1 MCSAKNKQY
10 KIIDRNEEMKMTN
23 KQWQT
28 IVAICITF
36 TIVFSVIS
44 LITMDLLLKRCDTL
58 EEVLYDTKATANYA
72 QELAS
77 VSVALCEEC
86 YNEHTENYNK
96 LLEMIEEKEDEPEV
110 KVEVHALNY
119 DYNYVLR
126 VVAAECRG
134 EPIEGQMAVAQCIR
148 ETANA
153 TGMTPEEVVKQVN
166 PNGTRQYSVPT
177 SMENVNDN
185 VREACERVFI
195 NGESAVDEP
204 IRYFY
209 SIRNGGYSKWHENS
223 LDYVITIGNHKFF
236 KAK

>member
-1 MCSAKNKQY
+1 
-10 KIIDRNEEMKMTN
+10 MTN
-23 KQWQT
+23 KQMQT
-28 IVAICITF
+28 IMTICVVF
-36 TIVFSVIS
+36 TVVFGVIA
-44 LITMDLLLKRCDTL
+44 LMTMDLLFKRCDIL
-58 EEVLYDTKATANYA
+58 EEVLYNTKAMLKETTKTAEDA
-72 QELAS
+72 LHKAE
-77 VSVALCEEC
+77 VAHEAYTTYRKESEEK
-86 YNEHTENYNK
+86 YNELLAK
-96 LLEMIEEKEDEPEV
+96 LEEHNVEPVVEMETVDVPE
-110 KVEVHALNY
+110 LNY

-134 EPIEGQMAVAQCIR
+134 EPLNGQMAVAQCIR
-148 ETANA
+148 ETSKA

-166 PNGTRQYSVPT
+166 KNGTRQYSVPT

-209 SIRNGGYSKWHENS
+209 SIRNGGYSSWHENS
-223 LDYVITIGNHKFF
+223 LEYVITIGNHKFF

>member
-1 MCSAKNKQY
+1 
-10 KIIDRNEEMKMTN
+10 MTN

-28 IVAICITF
+28 ITAICITF
-36 TIVFSVIS
+36 TVVFSVIT
-44 LITMDLLLKRCDTL
+44 LITMDLLFERCDTL
-58 EEVLYDTKATANYA
+58 EEVLYNVMKTSSETSIDIMEYKQDYDRFIKTYK
-72 QELAS
+72 
-77 VSVALCEEC
+77 EE
-86 YNEHTENYNK
+86 YNK
-96 LLEMIEEKEDEPEV
+96 LLVTIGEQKVMIEELQAMQIAPVTEKPV
-110 KVEVHALNY
+110 INY
-119 DYNYVLR
+119 DYDYVLR

-148 ETANA
+148 ETSRV

-166 PNGTRQYSVPT
+166 PDGTRQYSLST
-177 SMENVNDN
+177 EMENVNDN

-209 SIRNGGYSKWHENS
+209 SIRNGGYSSWHENS
-223 LDYVITIGNHKFF
+223 LEYVITIGNHKFF

>member
-1 MCSAKNKQY
+1 
-10 KIIDRNEEMKMTN
+10 MTN

-44 LITMDLLLKRCDTL
+44 LITMDLLFKRCDTL
-58 EEVLYDTKATANYA
+58 EEVLYNTKTTAMETTK
-72 QELAS
+72 ELVDLYIDYNAF
-77 VSVALCEEC
+77 VEESKE
-86 YNEHTENYNK
+86 EHDK
-96 LLEMIEEKEDEPEV
+96 LLAMIEEMKVEPVTEPEI
-110 KVEVHALNY
+110 VEEEKPVLNY

-134 EPIEGQMAVAQCIR
+134 EPLEGQMGVAQCIR
-148 ETANA
+148 ETSKA
-153 TGMTPEEVVKQVN
+153 TGMTPEEVVKQIN
-166 PNGTRQYSVPT
+166 PNGTRQYSTPV
-177 SMENVNDN
+177 SMDLVNDN

-209 SIRNGGYSKWHENS
+209 SIRNGGYSSWHENS
-223 LDYVITIGNHKFF
+223 LEYVITIGNHKFF

>member
-1 MCSAKNKQY
+1 
-10 KIIDRNEEMKMTN
+10 MTN

-36 TIVFSVIS
+36 TVVFSVIA
-44 LITMDLLLKRCDTL
+44 LITMYLLFERCDTL
-58 EEVLYDTKATANYA
+58 EEVLYNTKKTAMETQVDLINLEQA
-72 QELAS
+72 HTNLLWECTGMQKRID
-77 VSVALCEEC
+77 ALN
-86 YNEHTENYNK
+86 NEIAEMQTQ
-96 LLEMIEEKEDEPEV
+96 MIETEIEIVEEKP
-110 KVEVHALNY
+110 ALNY

-134 EPIEGQMAVAQCIR
+134 EPLDGQMGVAQCIR
-148 ETANA
+148 ETAKA

-166 PNGTRQYSVPT
+166 PNGTRQYTTPV
-177 SMENVNDN
+177 SMDLVNDS

-209 SIRNGGYSKWHENS
+209 SIRNGGYSAWHENS
-223 LDYVITIGNHKFF
+223 LEYVITIGNHKFF

>member
-1 MCSAKNKQY
+1 
-10 KIIDRNEEMKMTN
+10 MTN

-28 IVAICITF
+28 VGIVCIVF
-36 TIVFSVIS
+36 TTVFSVIS
-44 LITMDLLLKRCDTL
+44 LITMDLLFKRCDTL
-58 EEVLYDTKATANYA
+58 EEVLYDTKEYVNDIKYDLVCLE
-72 QELAS
+72 QEVIVRTNKHKEDKEQLLA
-77 VSVALCEEC
+77 
-86 YNEHTENYNK
+86 
-96 LLEMIEEKEDEPEV
+96 MIEEQKAVIEELQAMQIEPVAEIP
-110 KVEVHALNY
+110 ALNY
-119 DYNYVLR
+119 DYDYVLR

-134 EPIEGQMAVAQCIR
+134 EPLNGQMGVAQCIR
-148 ETANA
+148 ETSKA

-166 PNGTRQYSVPT
+166 ANGTRQYTTPV
-177 SMENVNDN
+177 SMDLVNDS

-223 LDYVITIGNHKFF
+223 LEYVITIGNHKFF